1 MHLRRPAPRR
11 ARAARA
17 RRYEDAYAY
26 QNVFGPLVALE
37 AAHDRAMK
45 EAQVRALESAAEG

>member
-1 MHLRRPAPRR
+1 VHLRRPAPRR